1 MKDEIIP
8 ICIRP
13 GRVHGSMHFS
23 RNGSICFVITESNFE
38 DARIPDCN
46 HAKGEKSIA
55 HIQSSEEQLELD
67 SAEIWKILD
76 IARKEK

>member
-13 GRVHGSMHFS
+13 GRVCGSIHFS
-23 RNGSICFVITESNFE
+23 RNGSICFVITESDFE
-38 DARIPDCN
+38 DTRIPDCN

-67 SAEIWKILD
+67 STEIRKILD

>member
-8 ICIRP
+8 IRTRP
-13 GRVHGSMHFS
+13 GRVHGSIHFS
-23 RNGSICFVITESNFE
+23 RNGSVCFVISESDFE
-38 DARIPDCN
+38 DTQIPNCN
-46 HAKGEKSIA
+46 HAKGEKFIA

-67 SAEIWKILD
+67 SAEVRKILD